1 MVKKLQQD
9 CTVWVLGLSQEHGFD
24 SQLSFNFI
32 FFGKLVK
39 NHLIIIKCHLNYSK
53 LTSFDKI

>member
-1 MVKKLQQD
+1 MVKKLKQD
-9 CTVWVLGLSQEHGFD
+9 CTVWVLGLSQEHRFD

-39 NHLIIIKCHLNYSK
+39 NQKMSSK
-53 LTSFDKI
+53 LFKAVKFW